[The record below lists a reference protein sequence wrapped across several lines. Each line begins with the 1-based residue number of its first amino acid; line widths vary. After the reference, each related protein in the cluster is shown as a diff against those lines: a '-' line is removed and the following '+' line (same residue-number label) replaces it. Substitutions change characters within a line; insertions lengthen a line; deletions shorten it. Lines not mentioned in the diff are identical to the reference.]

1 MSLTQD
7 LKVLYHLACKPVRGD
22 THAERLESFYSG
34 QAGGYDDFRE
44 RLLKGRSEL
53 INACERYCVKGSC
66 VKPGSSK
73 GVWLD
78 LGGGTG
84 RNLAYSDNLRTAF
97 FDAVVVDLSES
108 LLKQAAQRI
117 EGQGWR
123 NVSTLCADVTTLE
136 HRTIVDLL
144 KEKTKPSSEI
154 SSNENN
160 KVQLVTFSYS
170 LTMIPD
176 WYRAIDN
183 ALELLEPGGMLG
195 IVDFYVGRKH
205 GFNISDSRPAKKHSW
220 STRSFWSTWF
230 ALDNV
235 FLSPDH
241 LPYVLS
247 RCDLVEVQEHVGAVP
262 YIPFIKVPYYI
273 FIGRKRGGT
282 STSTN
287 SQGT

>member
-1 MSLTQD
+1 MSFTQD

-22 THAERLESFYSG
+22 THAQRLESFYSG
-34 QAGGYDDFRE
+34 QAGAYDDFRE
-44 RLLKGRSEL
+44 RLLKGRAEL
-53 INACERYCVKGSC
+53 INACDRRTSTIN
-66 VKPGSSK
+66 SSK

-84 RNLAYSDNLRTAF
+84 RNLAYSERLRTAF
-97 FDAVVVDLSES
+97 SQTVVVDLSES
-108 LLKQAAQRI
+108 LLKQAGQRKEK
-117 EGQGWR
+117 EGWQ
-123 NVSTLCADVTTLE
+123 NVSTLCADVTTLKKS
-136 HRTIVDLL
+136 DLPGL
-144 KEKTKPSSEI
+144 VEGRVGTSV
-154 SSNENN
+154 NENN

-183 ALELLEPGGMLG
+183 ALDLLEPGGMLG

-205 GFNISDSRPAKKHSW
+205 GFNISDGRPAKKHSW
-220 STRSFWSTWF
+220 FTRSFWSTWF

-247 RCDLVEVQEHVGAVP
+247 QCELVEVQEHIGSVP

-282 STSTN
+282 STSTD
-287 SQGT
+287 SQGTQA

>member
-7 LKVLYHLACKPVRGD
+7 LKVLYHLACKPVRGE

-34 QAGGYDDFRE
+34 QAGAYDDFRE
-44 RLLKGRSEL
+44 RLLKGRGEL
-53 INACERYCVKGSC
+53 INACERYFVEK
-66 VKPGSSK
+66 GSSK

-84 RNLAYSDNLRTAF
+84 RNLAYSDKLRTAF
-97 FDAVVVDLSES
+97 SNAVVVDLSES
-108 LLKQAAQRI
+108 LLRQAGQRI
-117 EGQGWR
+117 EKEGWR
-123 NVSTLCADVTTLE
+123 NVSTLCADVTTLQKE
-136 HRTIVDLL
+136 NIIDLV
-144 KEKTKPSSEI
+144 KSKTEASSE
-154 SSNENN
+154 SLSNESN

-183 ALELLEPGGMLG
+183 ALDLLEPGGVLG
-195 IVDFYVGRKH
+195 IVDFYVCRKH
-205 GFNISDSRPAKKHSW
+205 GFNISDNRSAKKHSW
-220 STRSFWSTWF
+220 FTRSFWSTWF

-247 RCDLVEVQEHVGAVP
+247 RCEPVEIQEHVGSVP

-282 STSTN
+282 PTSTN
-287 SQGT
+287 LKGAQA

>member
-7 LKVLYHLACKPVRGD
+7 LKVLYHLACKPVRGE

-34 QAGGYDDFRE
+34 QAGAYDDFRE

-53 INACERYCVKGSC
+53 ITACERYLSEI
-66 VKPGSSK
+66 SSSN
-73 GVWLD
+73 GLWLD

-84 RNLAYSDNLRTAF
+84 RNLAYSAKLRTAF
-97 FDAVVVDLSES
+97 AQAVVVDLSES
-108 LLKQAAQRI
+108 LLKQADQRI
-117 EGQGWR
+117 NGEGWR
-123 NVSTLCADVTTLE
+123 NVSTLCADVTRLNKRDVQIGVE
-136 HRTIVDLL
+136 GRA
-144 KEKTKPSSEI
+144 EI
-154 SSNENN
+154 SSTDCADKTK

-183 ALELLEPGGMLG
+183 AIDLLEPGGMLG

-205 GFNISDSRPAKKHSW
+205 GFNISEHRPAKKHSW
-220 STRSFWSTWF
+220 FTRSFWSTWF

-235 FLSPDH
+235 FLCPDH
-241 LPYVLS
+241 LPYLLS
-247 RCDLVEVQEHVGAVP
+247 RCELVEVQEHLGSVP

-287 SQGT
+287 SQGAQS